1 MQMPF
6 RVVVDGGELPTVRI
20 DATLPEVSVIER
32 VPGRR
37 WRRHRRKRA
46 WLAHAEEQD
55 GLSSVEHEQAREHLA
70 VESAQRHRRMRASD
84 LGDAVD
90 EIVDADR
97 DLGPREFDEREKR
110 VPDGRVQPW
119 LGQSVSLM
127 AATIMPA
134 RAAATPLRAASF
146 VMKRVK
152 KDEDGT
158 GLDM

>member
-1 MQMPF
+1 MPF

-37 WRRHRRKRA
+37 RRRHRRKRA

-55 GLSSVEHEQAREHLA
+55 GLSSVEHDQAGEHLA
-70 VESAQRHRRMRASD
+70 VERAQRHRRMRASD
-84 LGDAVD
+84 LGDALD
-90 EIVDADR
+90 QSVDAGR
-97 DLGPREFDEREKR
+97 DLGPRQLD
-110 VPDGRVQPW
+110 V
-119 LGQSVSLM
+119 

-146 VMKRVK
+146 VMKWVK